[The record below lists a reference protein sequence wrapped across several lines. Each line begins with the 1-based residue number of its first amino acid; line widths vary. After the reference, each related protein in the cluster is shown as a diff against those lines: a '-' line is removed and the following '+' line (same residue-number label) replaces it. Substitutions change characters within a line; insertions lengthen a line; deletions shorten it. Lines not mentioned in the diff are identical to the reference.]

1 MVTIPPRRMTSIV
14 TNASL
19 HKTFTGSIRAIGLG
33 LSLLLTT
40 VSPAAAGED
49 PAALL
54 FGMEPAYARVHSYTA
69 RFVRQEVV
77 DGALRPREEALLKFR
92 RPGLIYLRWIAGP
105 PVGRQILF
113 APGDQMLVREPGL
126 FTSLATI
133 VMAPDSPRVLSES
146 RHPVT
151 DIGIGQLITLVLDGA
166 RRAGAAGELTVR
178 DDGVAPGAD
187 GLERRLEVILPR
199 ERERG
204 YDCYRLALSVSAES
218 GLPVRAVMYDWD
230 DRTVADYAYREVRLN
245 PPLTRTDF
253 DPANPEYGFPHWRVA
268 R

>member
-1 MVTIPPRRMTSIV
+1 
-14 TNASL
+14 
-19 HKTFTGSIRAIGLG
+19 
-33 LSLLLTT
+33 
-40 VSPAAAGED
+40 
-49 PAALL
+49 
-54 FGMEPAYARVHSYTA
+54 
-69 RFVRQEVV
+69 
-77 DGALRPREEALLKFR
+77 
-92 RPGLIYLRWIAGP
+92 
-105 PVGRQILF
+105 
-113 APGDQMLVREPGL
+113 MLVREPGL

-204 YDCYRLALSVSAES
+204 YYCYRLALSATAEAR
-218 GLPVRAVMYDWD
+218 LPVRAAMHGSAEPSAALY
-230 DRTVADYAYREVRLN
+230 
-245 PPLTRTDF
+245 
-253 DPANPEYGFPHWRVA
+253 
-268 R
+268 

>member
-1 MVTIPPRRMTSIV
+1 MTIMVTKLV
-14 TNASL
+14 TNVVTRVIGV
-19 HKTFTGSIRAIGLG
+19 KRAVRVAVGTVVVLG
-33 LSLLLTT
+33 LLSR
-40 VSPAAAGED
+40 AAGEE
-49 PAALL
+49 PARSL
-54 FGMEPAYARVHSYTA
+54 FGMEAAYARVEGYTA

-92 RPGLIYLRWIAGP
+92 RPGLIYLRWVAGP

-113 APGDQMLVREPGL
+113 VPGKNHDRMLVREPGL

-166 RRAGAAGELTVR
+166 RRAEAAGELTVR

-187 GLERRLEVILPR
+187 RLERRLEVVLPR
-199 ERERG
+199 EGEKG
-204 YDCYRLALSVSAES
+204 YYCYRLALRIAADS
-218 GLPVRAVMYDWD
+218 GLPVRAVIYDRD
-230 DRTVADYAYREVRLN
+230 DRTVADYEYRELRLN
-245 PPLTRTDF
+245 PTLTRADF

>member
-1 MVTIPPRRMTSIV
+1 MTNIV
-14 TNASL
+14 TSSGRRKSLSRATTAMLLVLGIAS
-19 HKTFTGSIRAIGLG
+19 R
-33 LSLLLTT
+33 
-40 VSPAAAGED
+40 AAAGDE
-49 PAALL
+49 PARLL
-54 FGMEPAYARVHSYTA
+54 LGMEAAYARVHGYTA

-77 DGALRPREEALLKFR
+77 DGELRPREEALLKFR
-92 RPGLIYLRWIAGP
+92 RPGLIYLRWVAGP

-113 APGDQMLVREPGL
+113 VPGKNHDRMLVREPGL

-166 RRAGAAGELTVR
+166 RRAGAGGELTVR

>member
-1 MVTIPPRRMTSIV
+1 MTNIV
-14 TNASL
+14 TSSGLRKSLSRATTAMLLVLGIAS
-19 HKTFTGSIRAIGLG
+19 R
-33 LSLLLTT
+33 
-40 VSPAAAGED
+40 AAAGDE
-49 PAALL
+49 PARLL
-54 FGMEPAYARVHSYTA
+54 FGMEAAYARVHGYTA

-77 DGALRPREEALLKFR
+77 DGELRPREEALLKFR
-92 RPGLIYLRWIAGP
+92 RPGLIYLRWVAGP

-113 APGDQMLVREPGL
+113 VPGKNHDRMLVREPGL

-204 YDCYRLALSVSAES
+204 YYCYRLALSVSAES